1 MGAVKKPLKK
11 LERAA
16 KKQVRKVGYAVQG
29 GKAKARM
36 GSKPVAQTAAAP
48 STAAGR
54 GTEEEMEA
62 VIETEGVQRRRR
74 KKGKKQLVTPAA
86 AIAVGGEGSS
96 GLNIPKG

>member
-1 MGAVKKPLKK
+1 MGAVKQPLTT
-11 LERAA
+11 LDRGF
-16 KKQVRKVGYAVQG
+16 KKQTKQLTGSAP
-29 GKAKARM
+29 KAPTA
-36 GSKPVAQTAAAP
+36 AQTAAP

-62 VIETEGVQRRRR
+62 VVETEGVQRRRR

-96 GLNIPKG
+96 GLNIPKE

>member
-16 KKQVRKVGYAVQG
+16 KKQVRKVGYAVKG
-29 GKAKARM
+29 GKEKAR
-36 GSKPVAQTAAAP
+36 GGAPAAQTAAP

-62 VIETEGVQRRRR
+62 VVETEGVQRRRR

>member
-11 LERAA
+11 LERGF
-16 KKQVRKVGYAVQG
+16 KKQTKKLVGSRP
-29 GKAKARM
+29 KAPTA
-36 GSKPVAQTAAAP
+36 AQTASP

-54 GTEEEMEA
+54 DTEEEMEA
-62 VIETEGVQRRRR
+62 VVETEGIQRRRR

>member
-1 MGAVKKPLKK
+1 MGAIKKPLKK

-29 GKAKARM
+29 GKAKAR
-36 GSKPVAQTAAAP
+36 GGPRGAAQTAGP

-62 VIETEGVQRRRR
+62 VVETEGVQRRRR